1 MQLIA
6 NWPIRDTPNSV
17 EGSAMRTGL
26 PTRALGVVL
35 GVMLGF
41 VMAAV
46 FGPYIVRGLGA
57 GQKQPPPAKAFKF
70 EGGF

>member
-1 MQLIA
+1 
-6 NWPIRDTPNSV
+6 
-17 EGSAMRTGL
+17 MRTGL
-26 PTRALGVVL
+26 AKRALGVVL

-46 FGPYIVRGLGA
+46 LGPYIVRGLGA
-57 GQKQPPPAKAFKF
+57 SQKQPPPAKAFKF